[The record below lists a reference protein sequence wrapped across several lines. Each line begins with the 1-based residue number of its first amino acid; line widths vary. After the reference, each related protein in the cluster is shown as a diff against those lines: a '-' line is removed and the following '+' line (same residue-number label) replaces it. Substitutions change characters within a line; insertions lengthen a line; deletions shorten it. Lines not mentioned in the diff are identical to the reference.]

1 MWYFSNSCLKSD
13 FFCLLYLASPL
24 PPAPPPPPR
33 LSLLLCLS
41 LSFPLSCLSALFL
54 SLSFPLSLSLRSVR
68 DLCWGWG
75 ITVKITHAC
84 RHLDA
89 VHNNDRRHNWHYS
102 MFALHK
108 GVSVDFRL
116 FYASTLFCHHLP
128 HHPHL
133 RVYVQLSNLKLSP
146 VEGDEE
152 VELPTFTAEDL
163 AAAVT
168 NDMKF
173 EITVQEEK
181 LAQMKPNMAAI
192 AEYRKKVR
200 WLSLIRSIFFFI
212 WTFFIAS
219 ALYFS

>member
-1 MWYFSNSCLKSD
+1 
-13 FFCLLYLASPL
+13 
-24 PPAPPPPPR
+24 
-33 LSLLLCLS
+33 
-41 LSFPLSCLSALFL
+41 
-54 SLSFPLSLSLRSVR
+54 
-68 DLCWGWG
+68 
-75 ITVKITHAC
+75 
-84 RHLDA
+84 
-89 VHNNDRRHNWHYS
+89 

-108 GVSVDFRL
+108 GVSVNFRL
-116 FYASTLFCHHLP
+116 FYASTLSCHHLP

-133 RVYVQLSNLKLSP
+133 CVYVQLSNLKLSP

-200 WLSLIRSIFFFI
+200 WLSLIRSLSIFFFI
-212 WTFFIAS
+212 
-219 ALYFS
+219 

>member
-1 MWYFSNSCLKSD
+1 M
-13 FFCLLYLASPL
+13 
-24 PPAPPPPPR
+24 
-33 LSLLLCLS
+33 
-41 LSFPLSCLSALFL
+41 
-54 SLSFPLSLSLRSVR
+54 
-68 DLCWGWG
+68 
-75 ITVKITHAC
+75 
-84 RHLDA
+84 
-89 VHNNDRRHNWHYS
+89 
-102 MFALHK
+102 
-108 GVSVDFRL
+108 
-116 FYASTLFCHHLP
+116 
-128 HHPHL
+128 
-133 RVYVQLSNLKLSP
+133 YVQLSNLKLSP

-200 WLSLIRSIFFFI
+200 WLSDSLSKFFFFI

-219 ALYFS
+219 ALCFS